1 MRKGETSEPGM
12 RRVDSR
18 LFCDRLSFSRTPTKT
33 ELRIITSARVGIRIR
48 IRMTHE
54 IQARRSGVPELRT
67 YALCCHLRGL

>member
-1 MRKGETSEPGM
+1 M

-33 ELRIITSARVGIRIR
+33 ELRIITSARVWIRIR

-54 IQARRSGVPELRT
+54 IQDRSARGSGAPELRT
-67 YALCCHLRGL
+67 YAAISGDCEL